1 MAIDIVRTVGELRA
15 RVALWRNDVLSVGL
29 VPTMGALHEGH
40 LSLVRLSLARTERT
54 GVTLF
59 INPRQFGEGEDLAAY
74 PRDEAA
80 DGTLLAAQGAHL
92 LFAPGAGEMY
102 PPDHV
107 TTVSVPGLGDD
118 MEGAFRPGFFTGVA
132 TIVAKLLLQS
142 LPDRAFFGEKDF
154 QQLKVIERLV
164 ADLDIPV
171 AVEGGPTVRESDGLA
186 MSSRNAYLDAGRR
199 ATAPALFKALCGM
212 AARLAGGEAVADEVV
227 VAEGYLFDAGFSAVD
242 YIEVRDA
249 RTLAPLEA
257 VDGPA
262 RILAAARLGSVRLI
276 DNVEVP
282 GPGTA

>member
-15 RVALWRNDVLSVGL
+15 RVAAWRNDGLSVGL

-54 GVTLF
+54 VVTLF
-59 INPRQFGEGEDLAAY
+59 INPRQFGEGEDLATY

-80 DGTLLAAQGAHL
+80 DGALLAAQGAHL
-92 LFAPGAGEMY
+92 LFAPGIEEMY

-107 TTVSVPGLGDD
+107 TKVSVPGLGDD
-118 MEGAFRPGFFTGVA
+118 MEGAFRPEFFTGVA
-132 TIVAKLLLQS
+132 TIVTKLLLQS
-142 LPDRAFFGEKDF
+142 LSDRAFFGEKDF

-164 ADLDIPV
+164 TDLDIPV

-186 MSSRNAYLDAGRR
+186 MSSRNAYLDADRR
-199 ATAPALFKALCGM
+199 AAAPALFKALCGM
-212 AARLAGGEAVADEVV
+212 AARLAAGADVADEVV
-227 VAEGYLFDAGFSAVD
+227 IAEGCLLDAGFSAID
-242 YIEVRDA
+242 YVEVRDA

-262 RILAAARLGSVRLI
+262 RILAAAWLGSVRLI

-282 GPGTA
+282 GPRTT